1 LIYSLV
7 VRSNITED
15 VYTLIFSQLIQKNT
29 NVLLGDLNGDN
40 NLNILDVVQLVQMIV
55 NADEY
60 EPIADMNGDSQNNVL
75 DAIIMVNSILG
86 T

>member
-1 LIYSLV
+1 
-7 VRSNITED
+7 
-15 VYTLIFSQLIQKNT
+15 
-29 NVLLGDLNGDN
+29 
-40 NLNILDVVQLVQMIV
+40 MIV